1 MMSSMPKLRVEN
13 QATRV
18 AQSTVVQILKEKNS
32 TDADDT
38 ATTLS
43 AMTAHTA
50 VQDQQQQRIDDLE
63 ALLQST
69 RMGGGNCNNTGSGY
83 NNNTGSSNSSTSG
96 GN

>member
-1 MMSSMPKLRVEN
+1 MPKLRVEN

-43 AMTAHTA
+43 AMTADTA